1 MSGTALIVVF
11 AIAQVLSL
19 SAFGAFP
26 GLLPLFLDLWS
37 LSGSE
42 AGWINGLY
50 FTAYMAAVPL
60 LVGLTDRID
69 ARKVY
74 FASTIL
80 IALSLVAFAFLA
92 EGFWSALL
100 IRMAAGAGLAGT
112 YMPGL
117 KALTDRVPEERNA
130 RAVAFYTAS
139 FSVGTALS
147 FLAVGYL
154 ETFFGW
160 QWGIAVLA
168 AGPLCAFL
176 MVFFLVSPKDPAAD
190 TEQPARALDFRPVL
204 RNRPAFSFILAYAAH
219 SWELFALRSW
229 IVAFLVFAQTLVPA
243 DAAGAGWPAS
253 VIAAIVI
260 MLGLPASILGNEAA
274 QRWGRRRVVISIMLV
289 SALVAMSVGFLP
301 GLPLPLVV
309 FVLLLYGCTVTGE
322 SASVTAGALASAP
335 KSQRGITMAAH
346 SFIGFAGASAGPVV
360 FGWVLDAM
368 GGQTSG
374 TAWSLAFMSL
384 AAVVAV
390 GALAVSC
397 GGIRPPGSEPT
408 RCNR

>member
-11 AIAQVLSL
+11 AISQVLSL

-26 GLLPLFLDLWS
+26 GLLPLFFDLWS

-50 FTAYMAAVPL
+50 FAAYMAAVPF

-74 FASTIL
+74 LASTIL
-80 IALSLVAFAFLA
+80 VALSLVAFAFLA

-100 IRMAAGAGLAGT
+100 IRMMAGAGLAGT

-117 KALTDRVPEERNA
+117 KALTDRVPEEQNA

-168 AGPLCAFL
+168 AGPLAALFIVL
-176 MVFFLVSPKDPAAD
+176 FLVSPKTPAKD
-190 TEQPARALDFRPVL
+190 MVPASGLLDFRPVL
-204 RNRPAFSFILAYAAH
+204 RNRQAFSYILAYAAH
-219 SWELFALRSW
+219 SWKIFAMRSW
-229 IVAFLVFAQTLVPA
+229 IVAFLVFAQALVPA
-243 DAAGAGWPAS
+243 DATGAD
-253 VIAAIVI
+253 
-260 MLGLPASILGNEAA
+260 
-274 QRWGRRRVVISIMLV
+274 
-289 SALVAMSVGFLP
+289 
-301 GLPLPLVV
+301 
-309 FVLLLYGCTVTGE
+309 
-322 SASVTAGALASAP
+322 
-335 KSQRGITMAAH
+335 H
-346 SFIGFAGASAGPVV
+346 
-360 FGWVLDAM
+360 
-368 GGQTSG
+368 
-374 TAWSLAFMSL
+374 
-384 AAVVAV
+384 
-390 GALAVSC
+390 
-397 GGIRPPGSEPT
+397 
-408 RCNR
+408 